1 MSGAVRAATTADTV
15 VDARR
20 ETDFSVLAAVT
31 SARAPRGV
39 RPGRARNVT
48 PATPAAAAAAVA
60 RLILSGSSGSVHAGV
75 C

>member
-15 VDARR
+15 VDAQR
-20 ETDFSVLAAVT
+20 ETDFPVLAAVT

-39 RPGRARNVT
+39 RPRRAKNVT
-48 PATPAAAAAAVA
+48 PATSPATAAAVA
-60 RLILSGSSGSVHAGV
+60 RHILSGSSGSVHAGV

>member
-20 ETDFSVLAAVT
+20 ETDFPVLAAVT
-31 SARAPRGV
+31 FARAPRGD
-39 RPGRARNVT
+39 RPGRAKNVT
-48 PATPAAAAAAVA
+48 PATSPATAAAVA
-60 RLILSGSSGSVHAGV
+60 PHFLSGSSGSVDAGV